1 MWLRPALKWM
11 LHSGGEMA
19 ASWEELL
26 PPTSADAT
34 AFSCNS
40 ASCAQFFVN
49 QNFEFLH
56 VFFYRINLAV
66 DLINLPIIDIKFLQP
81 LSKPD
86 FSIFR

>member
-1 MWLRPALKWM
+1 MDASLRWRD
-11 LHSGGEMA
+11 GGKLGGTA
-19 ASWEELL
+19 
-26 PPTSADAT
+26 PTSAAAT

>member
-26 PPTSADAT
+26 PPHLQLQLHFLAT
-34 AFSCNS
+34 LP
-40 ASCAQFFVN
+40 VVL
-49 QNFEFLH
+49 NFQSFQFLH
-56 VFFYRINLAV
+56 VFYRINHAV
-66 DLINLPIIDIKFLQP
+66 DFINLPIMDIKFLQP